1 MRQVW
6 ILTSYLLRE
15 LLRSLTGGLVVVGG
29 LAFYLIA
36 IHSVT
41 GGVDQD
47 YYALVIGGF
56 FGVVSLLLTLIIADR
71 SYRSAS
77 YLLLYRLSSRAIF
90 LAAIVLA
97 AVLVTGVLEIIVAV
111 LSLTRLSVPLTAE
124 MGLDIVPVW
133 ISLLALGAALGL
145 HVSELVRRGWSRTV
159 TYGVLAA
166 VLFSLNQRQG
176 GAAAGLAD
184 KFNWIPSLIA
194 DTERWKWANDLVDV
208 LIWPIV
214 AAVKVARATPY
225 SLLESL
231 SPALLLLVAMVLFW
245 LAVALFGGKD
255 LILPES

>member
-29 LAFYLIA
+29 LAFYLVA

-97 AVLVTGVLEIIVAV
+97 AVVVTGVLEIIVAV

-124 MGLDIVPVW
+124 MGLDIVPV
-133 ISLLALGAALGL
+133 
-145 HVSELVRRGWSRTV
+145 
-159 TYGVLAA
+159 
-166 VLFSLNQRQG
+166 
-176 GAAAGLAD
+176 
-184 KFNWIPSLIA
+184 
-194 DTERWKWANDLVDV
+194 
-208 LIWPIV
+208 
-214 AAVKVARATPY
+214 
-225 SLLESL
+225 
-231 SPALLLLVAMVLFW
+231 
-245 LAVALFGGKD
+245 
-255 LILPES
+255 